1 MERKNKKLSN
11 LSEKVAILGP
21 EYSYSHLLA
30 QKVCSNGK
38 FLFCN
43 NIEEVFKLVHRG
55 KIKTGL
61 VPIENMLNGSVRESI
76 LSLKKYKIKI
86 NNLYNFPIHH
96 CFASKSKNFKKIIS
110 HPQAIAQCSKFLDLY
125 RKKGIEIVETTSTS
139 KALEMA
145 SLDKDYAAIGSTD
158 GAKHFGLTII
168 KDKIENNHN
177 NVTSFIFIS
186 QKESLIDSKASVRTS
201 ILVIPT
207 QDHPGLLYE
216 VLFSFKKNNINLTKI
231 ESIPTGEKIGEYI
244 FYIEFDGNLSEDSVH
259 MALNTIKALYNI
271 YVLGSYEVKNV
282 I

>member
-1 MERKNKKLSN
+1 MKKSLDLSN
-11 LSEKVAILGP
+11 SVSILGP

-30 QKVCSNGK
+30 QKACPNKK

-43 NIEEVFKLVHRG
+43 NIEEVFKLVHEG

-96 CFASKSKNFKKIIS
+96 CFASKTKNFKKIIS
-110 HPQAIAQCSKFLDLY
+110 HPQAIAQCLKFLDSY
-125 RKKGIEIVETTSTS
+125 RQKGIEIVETTSTS

-145 SLDKDYAAIGSTD
+145 SLDKDYAAVGSFS
-158 GAKHFGLTII
+158 GAKHFGLSII
-168 KDKIENNHN
+168 KDKIENNNN
-177 NVTSFIFIS
+177 NVTSFILIS
-186 QKESLIDSKASVRTS
+186 KKESVIKSKYNIRTS
-201 ILVIPT
+201 ILVIPA

-259 MALNTIKALYNI
+259 MALSTIKALYNI
-271 YVLGSYEVKNV
+271 YVLGSYEVEN
-282 I
+282 IA